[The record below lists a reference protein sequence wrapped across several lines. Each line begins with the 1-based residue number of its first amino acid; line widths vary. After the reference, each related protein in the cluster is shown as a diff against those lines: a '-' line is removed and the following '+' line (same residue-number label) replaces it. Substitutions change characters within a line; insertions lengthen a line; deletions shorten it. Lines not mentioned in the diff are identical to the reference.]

1 MFTTYMGKDQ
11 GLEIGWGKR
20 LSNIFII
27 IMDGRPEEYTVPH
40 SIDTNT
46 EWITH
51 TLYGTYI
58 QQATY
63 YKKVQNCQFFHS

>member
-1 MFTTYMGKDQ
+1 MFTTYVGKDQ

-20 LSNIFII
+20 LSNILII

-51 TLYGTYI
+51 TSYGT
-58 QQATY
+58 
-63 YKKVQNCQFFHS
+63 